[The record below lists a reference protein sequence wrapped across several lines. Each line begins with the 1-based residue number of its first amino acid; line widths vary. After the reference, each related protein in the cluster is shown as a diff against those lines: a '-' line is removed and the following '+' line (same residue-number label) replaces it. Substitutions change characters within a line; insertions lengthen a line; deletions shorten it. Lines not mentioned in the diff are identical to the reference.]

1 VSALRRCLTALAL
14 SGALAP
20 VPALALDFRS
30 LAEPAVMYDAPS
42 AKAKP
47 LFVVS
52 RYTPVEVV
60 VALEG
65 WLKVRDAAGALAWV
79 ERRLVAEQR
88 TVSVKVPRAPIRAQA
103 EDGAA
108 LVFEAEKDVVL
119 DFVEAAPPGWVK
131 VRHRDGQVGYVR
143 ATQIWGL

>member
-1 VSALRRCLTALAL
+1 MSALRRAMTALAL
-14 SGALAP
+14 LGATAP
-20 VPALALDFRS
+20 VLALDFRS

-42 AKAKP
+42 TKAKP
-47 LFVVS
+47 LFVAT

-65 WLKVRDAAGALAWV
+65 WVKVHDAAGGLAWV

-88 TVSVKVPRAPIRAQA
+88 TVSVKVARAQIRAQA

-108 LVFEAEKDVVL
+108 LVFEAERDVVL

-131 VRHRDGQVGYVR
+131 VKHRDGQVGYVR